1 VALTSISAFCILPS
15 AFALSGFGWLCRF
28 RRPSMLD
35 VGCSMLDVRC
45 WMFDVGC
52 SLSRIRP
59 PVPAPGA
66 SITPPPSSRSSGFE
80 VALGEPWGGFRVAIG
95 CLSTRFDVALRWL
108 RVALRS
114 SLSGFSFQ
122 LSAFQ
127 LLPECGFGVALMSH
141 WVALPGFSRF
151 EVQGSGFKVRVPSD
165 TRAFHSFAACSL
177 GVH

>member
-1 VALTSISAFCILPS
+1 MRTAQYSAFS
-15 AFALSGFGWLCRF
+15 W
-28 RRPSMLD
+28 
-35 VGCSMLDVRC
+35 
-45 WMFDVGC
+45 WE
-52 SLSRIRP
+52 SLHRTVTQSQ
-59 PVPAPGA
+59 VKQD
-66 SITPPPSSRSSGFE
+66 RSSALRICVYLCTSVVFFCINTAERRRLWGGFE
-80 VALGEPWGGFRVAIG
+80 VALGEPWGSLGVALGSHWGGFGVALG
-95 CLSTRFDVALRWL
+95 SQSVAYQHALRWL
-108 RVALRS
+108 WGRIGVAS
-114 SLSGFSFQ
+114 SGFAQLPFRFQ